1 MCEAD
6 HECRAKSLPGMS
18 VASASQSIPLESL
31 SMAQEVA
38 VPEKIA
44 FNIAILWRPETG
56 RTVIALTTAAEA
68 ID

>member
-1 MCEAD
+1 
-6 HECRAKSLPGMS
+6 MS